1 MYCPE
6 SFRETE
12 LSVLHDLMYTHTF
25 ATLVSLCGT
34 ELCADHLPLVFHAE
48 RGPHGTLC
56 GHVSRSNPLWTHFTD
71 HTEVLVIFRGP
82 DSYITPSWYPSKHT
96 DGKVVPTWNYAV
108 VHAYGKPRAIEDRG
122 WLLEHVTELTRHH
135 EAREE
140 MPWQISDAPS
150 DYIARML
157 TGIIGIE
164 ISVSRLEGKFK
175 VSQNRSRT
183 DQLGIAKGLHS
194 REAERE
200 HTMASLVL
208 QHLKP

>member
-6 SFRETE
+6 SSRETE

-82 DSYITPSWYPSKHT
+82 DSYITPS
-96 DGKVVPTWNYAV
+96 
-108 VHAYGKPRAIEDRG
+108 
-122 WLLEHVTELTRHH
+122 
-135 EAREE
+135 
-140 MPWQISDAPS
+140 
-150 DYIARML
+150 
-157 TGIIGIE
+157 
-164 ISVSRLEGKFK
+164 
-175 VSQNRSRT
+175 
-183 DQLGIAKGLHS
+183 
-194 REAERE
+194 
-200 HTMASLVL
+200 
-208 QHLKP
+208 